1 MDDDLAQKINDLLN
15 SEDGLNRI
23 KQMAEMFGLGGDSDD
38 GPDLSALG
46 SLFSQGRDGGGG
58 SNTPPRNDYSRS
70 QQSYG
75 GTDPLGGLGDLFNN
89 IDISKVMRLMSA
101 YSGSGNDDNTRLLLA
116 LKPMLSDRRQGRVDE
131 AIQMMKLI
139 AILPLVQES
148 GILGDLFGK
157 K

>member
-1 MDDDLAQKINDLLN
+1 MDDDIAQKINDLLN

-23 KQMAEMFGLGGDSDD
+23 KQMAEMFGLGGNSDG

-46 SLFSQGRDGGGG
+46 SLFSQGKDDGGGT
-58 SNTPPRNDYSRS
+58 NTRSRNDYSYN
-70 QQSYG
+70 QQGNG
-75 GTDPLGGLGDLFNN
+75 GTDPLGGLGDLFKN
-89 IDISKVMRLMSA
+89 IDISKVMRIMGA
-101 YSGSGNDDNTRLLLA
+101 YSGSGNNDNTRLLLA

-139 AILPLVQES
+139 AILPLIQES

-157 K
+157 R